1 MKHEIKSGT
10 DSIHI
15 VPARICGHC
24 GLPLSRYHVEP
35 GQQSIGVCLRCRTRD
50 DTEEDV
56 DVSMKPAFPVMVIL
70 SIGFWIVVL
79 VWLARGMGWL

>member
-35 GQQSIGVCLRCRTRD
+35 GQQSVGVCLRCRTED
-50 DTEEDV
+50 DTEEFEPPV
-56 DVSMKPAFPVMVIL
+56 MKAAFPVMVL
-70 SIGFWIVVL
+70 LCIGFWIVVL